1 MTTTKASPEPENE
14 RAEDRTMPAATPRK
28 AWNKPVVRRIY
39 QGLFLTGTGGPAG
52 SQQPESSTYTH
63 VS

>member
-28 AWNKPVVRRIY
+28 AWSKPVVRRIY
-39 QGLFLTGTGGPAG
+39 QGLFLTGTGGPAQG
-52 SQQPESSTYTH
+52 VSPESPTYTQ

>member
-14 RAEDRTMPAATPRK
+14 RAEDRTKPAATPRK
-28 AWNKPVVRRIY
+28 AWSKPVVRRIY
-39 QGLFLTGTGGPAG
+39 QGLFLTRNGGPQGPNA
-52 SQQPESSTYTH
+52 ESSTYTH

>member
-28 AWNKPVVRRIY
+28 AWSKPVVKRIY
-39 QGLFLTGTGGPAG
+39 EGLFLTRNGGPGGPA
-52 SQQPESSTYTH
+52 PESSTYTH